1 MFKNWDAS
9 YDKSCTM
16 IRGFFLILIVF
27 LFACSKENRAY
38 NKLEGIWEVTQ
49 ARIVDGQEFTFYD
62 DSPSGTIE
70 FQSNTKV
77 CSATFAF
84 SYENLSEVPLTI
96 NDTLDYNSAIFVL
109 NNKGEQLE
117 IIQDGFGSLSDKFR
131 IIVLTKDALVIEY
144 YDYPNYKLKRFTLRK
159 K

>member
-1 MFKNWDAS
+1 
-9 YDKSCTM
+9 M

-38 NKLEGIWEVTQ
+38 NKLDGIWEVTQ
-49 ARIVDGQEFTFYD
+49 ARIVDGQGFTFYD
-62 DSPSGTIE
+62 DSPTGTIE

-84 SYENLSEVPLTI
+84 SYENLSEVPFI
-96 NDTLDYNSAIFVL
+96 IYDTLDYNSVTFIL
-109 NNKGEQLE
+109 NNKGGELE
-117 IIQDGFGSLSDKFR
+117 VFQDGFGSLSDKFR

-144 YDYPNYKLKRFTLRK
+144 YDYLNYKLKRFTLRK